1 MVPMKVVYEGDL
13 HCRLTHGPSGSEIST
28 DAPKDN
34 MGKGEA
40 FSPTDLTAVSL
51 GACMLTVMGIY
62 AQKNGITLKGAS
74 AHVDKEMVS
83 APDRRIGAIAV
94 RILMPSGIDPLQRE
108 ALERIGHTCP
118 VRKSLAEQIAVQVS
132 FTYPD

>member
-1 MVPMKVVYEGDL
+1 MVPMKVVYEGGL
-13 HCRLTHGPSGSEIST
+13 HCRLTHGPSDSEIST

-62 AQKNGITLKGAS
+62 AQRHGIVLEGAS
-74 AHVDKEMVS
+74 ADVDKEMVS

-94 RILMPSGIDPLQRE
+94 RIRMPGGIDPLHRD
-108 ALERIGHTCP
+108 ALERAGHTCP
-118 VRKSLAEQIAVQVS
+118 VRKSLSEHVAVRIT
-132 FTYPD
+132 FNYPD

>member
-1 MVPMKVVYEGDL
+1 MVPMKVVYEGGL
-13 HCRLTHGPSGSEIST
+13 HCLLTHGPSGSRIAT

-62 AQKNGITLKGAS
+62 AQKQGLSLEGA
-74 AHVDKEMVS
+74 AADVDKRMV
-83 APDRRIGAIAV
+83 ADPERRIGSIAV
-94 RILMPSGIDPLQRE
+94 RIRMPAGIDPAHRQAIE
-108 ALERIGHTCP
+108 HAGHTCP
-118 VRKSLAEQIAVQVS
+118 VRKSLAEGVSVQVTFS
-132 FTYPD
+132 YPD